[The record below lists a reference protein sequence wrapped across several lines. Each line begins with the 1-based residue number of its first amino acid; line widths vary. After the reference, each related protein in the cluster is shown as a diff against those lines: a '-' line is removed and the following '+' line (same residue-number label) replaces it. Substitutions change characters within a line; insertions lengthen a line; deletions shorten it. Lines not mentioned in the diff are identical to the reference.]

1 MTPSNLL
8 DNFRAAFGAVLDT
21 VERPEDRWIHT
32 STIGRSI
39 VTRIKRL
46 SQERVHVLLTGPS
59 GVGKS
64 LLAQGL
70 CHVAA
75 KFYTENCA
83 AYPDK
88 TLGYARLHGY
98 KKGSFTGALDDR
110 PSIFQRQ
117 SPPNGAFNTIF
128 LDEIGDMPLDMQ
140 AQLLRIL
147 QDNVVTPLG
156 SLTDDALPPYR
167 VVAATNKHLP
177 TLIDN
182 GQFRADLYARLFEFE
197 INIPSLTTRMDDYT
211 TICEH
216 LNIPEE
222 TRNLL
227 AIDHKTLD
235 LYGVRYLQA
244 VSKRLKILGEY

>member
-1 MTPSNLL
+1 MSNNLL
-8 DNFRAAFGAVLDT
+8 DTFRQAFGSVLDA
-21 VERPEDRWIHT
+21 VERPEDKWIHT
-32 STIGRSI
+32 SSVGRSI
-39 VTRIKRL
+39 ITRIKRL
-46 SQERVHVLLTGPS
+46 SQERVNVLLTGPS

-98 KKGSFTGALDDR
+98 KKGSFTGALEDK
-110 PSIFQRQ
+110 PSIFNRP
-117 SPPNGAFNTIF
+117 SPPQGSFTTIF

-156 SLTDDALPPYR
+156 SLQDEPLPPYR

-182 GQFRADLYARLFEFE
+182 GSFRADLYARLFEFE
-197 INIPSLTTRMDDYT
+197 INIPSLTTRLEDFIA
-211 TICEH
+211 ICNH

-222 TRNLL
+222 TYNLL
-227 AIDHKTLD
+227 SIDHKTLD
-235 LYGVRYLQA
+235 MYGVRYLIA
-244 VSKRLKILGEY
+244 VSKRLKILGDYN